1 MEESSP
7 YSKGDWIVHSHYGIG
22 QIKGIEV
29 KGISGEETQ
38 YYRVKTT
45 DSAFWMPI
53 DKMDSELLRP
63 LSSPEEIERAIDA
76 LGKPAKAMSSSFKAR
91 QNRINRDRNRNTP
104 RAIARLIRD
113 LQGRQRAKGP
123 LNGTELSALRALKQR
138 LVEEWAI
145 VSGAE
150 TETVESWLDRVLN
163 PEAEEPDSK
172 GSNGTT
178 KKTRTASPTSASRKQ
193 KEWRLWPRRQ
203 TNAINR

>member
-63 LSSPEEIERAIDA
+63 LSSPEEIERAIDT
-76 LGKPAKAMSSSFKAR
+76 LGMPAKEMSSNFKAR

-104 RAIARLIRD
+104 RAIARLVRD

-138 LVEEWAI
+138 FVEEWAI

-163 PEAEEPDSK
+163 PDPEE
-172 GSNGTT
+172 SNGGNGKAKET
-178 KKTRTASPTSASRKQ
+178 KTANPASATRKQ
-193 KEWRLWPRRQ
+193 KDWRVWPRRQ